1 MGAGNRRVAPGEGV
15 SLADCPARFTAWR
28 AMDNGN
34 LRRRWVGTLQWAMF
48 PLSAAHH
55 EQV

>member
-1 MGAGNRRVAPGEGV
+1 
-15 SLADCPARFTAWR
+15 
-28 AMDNGN
+28 MDNGN
-34 LRRRWVGTLQWAMF
+34 LRPLWVGTLQWAMF